1 MGYILTLLRYALLSV
16 VLLIGVAAC
25 YFVRILFI
33 LPLFDP
39 MRKLSGPKSRGLLVG
54 DMYLI
59 MNANRTPQTCDKLV
73 KTYGKTMKISGFGS
87 WDPRL
92 YTLDQRALTYI
103 LNNST
108 KYQKPWQS
116 QRIIGNLIGY
126 GMLATEGA
134 THRIQ
139 KKVITPAFSS
149 ANLQDFLPIFF
160 GKAKELRAKWDNIT
174 VSDGENGAEIDVYH
188 WMSRVT
194 FDIIGLAGFDYAF
207 NATENEENPVYLAY
221 KEMFAMTLDLERSRG
236 LISMLIS
243 VYFPIFYKI
252 FPDKPTKVVTASHRV
267 IYGMCRELVETKR
280 EAVLREMESGDKTQY
295 AKDLL
300 SRLLRSNLSTDLPES
315 QRLTDNSL
323 MDNINTMLF
332 AGSDTTSL
340 SLGWTLFLLANH
352 PEYQTSLRE
361 ELAGLQ
367 DAVVDPYDPS
377 IFSALD
383 ELPKLNNV
391 IRESLRLIPPVHSS
405 LRVATEN
412 DIIPTSEPVRLHDGT
427 FTTNGV
433 HIKKGTYVHI
443 ALEGINLV
451 RDVWGEDADLF
462 RPERWDN
469 IPEAVKANPSI
480 YGGMMTFSHGP
491 RACMGFRFSVM
502 VMKTFLYFM
511 ISSYHFEP
519 TMKITMENN
528 VMVRPYPNGEWQK
541 PSRLPLRVT
550 RIRS

>member
-1 MGYILTLLRYALLSV
+1 MNHFLMFVWYALLAMICLV
-16 VLLIGVAAC
+16 GIVAC
-25 YFVRILFI
+25 HFVRILFI

-39 MRKLSGPKSRGLLVG
+39 MHKLSGPKSRGLLVG
-54 DMYLI
+54 DMHLV

-73 KTYGKTMKISGFGS
+73 KSYGKTMKISGFGS

-126 GMLATEGA
+126 GMLATEGVA
-134 THRIQ
+134 HRIQ
-139 KKVITPAFSS
+139 KRVITPAFSS
-149 ANLQDFLPIFF
+149 ANLKDFLPIFF
-160 GKAKELRAKWDNIT
+160 GKAKEAYNEEALD
-174 VSDGENGAEIDVYH
+174 IDVYH
-188 WMSRVT
+188 WMSRGT

-207 NATENEENPVYLAY
+207 NAIENEENPVYLAY
-221 KEMFAMTLDLERSRG
+221 KEMFAMTLDMERSRG
-236 LISMLIS
+236 LVSMLIS
-243 VYFPIFYKI
+243 VYFPIFYKV
-252 FPDKPTKVVTASHRV
+252 FPDKATKTVTASHKV

-280 EAVLREMESGDKTQY
+280 EAVLREMESGDKTQF

-300 SRLLRSNLSTDLPES
+300 SRLMRSNLSTDLPES
-315 QRLTDNSL
+315 QRLSDDSL

-340 SLGWTLFLLANH
+340 ALAWSLFLLATH
-352 PEYQTSLRE
+352 PDYQTSLRE
-361 ELAGLQ
+361 ELVAFQ
-367 DAVVDPYDPS
+367 DIVADPYDPS
-377 IFSALD
+377 VYSALD

-405 LRVATEN
+405 LRVAME
-412 DIIPTSEPVRLHDGT
+412 DDVIPTSEPVRLSDGT
-427 FTTNGV
+427 LTADGV

-443 ALEGINLV
+443 ALEGINMV
-451 RDVWGEDADLF
+451 RDVWGEDAAAF
-462 RPERWDN
+462 RPERWENLPD
-469 IPEAVKANPSI
+469 AVKANPSI

-491 RACMGFRFSVM
+491 RACIGFRFSVM

-511 ISSYHFEP
+511 ISSYRFEP
-519 TMKITMENN
+519 IVRITKENN

-541 PSRLPLRVT
+541 PTKLPLRVT
-550 RIRS
+550 RIRI

>member
-1 MGYILTLLRYALLSV
+1 MGYFLALIWYALLAITCLV
-16 VLLIGVAAC
+16 GVAAC
-25 YFVRILFI
+25 YFVRILLV

-39 MRKLSGPKSRGLLVG
+39 MYKLSGPKLKGLLIG
-54 DMYLI
+54 DMHLV

-73 KTYGKTMKISGFGS
+73 KSYGKTMKISGFGS

-103 LNNST
+103 LNNPT

-126 GMLATEGA
+126 GMLATEGI

-139 KKVITPAFSS
+139 KRVITPAFSS
-149 ANLQDFLPIFF
+149 ENLKHFLPIFF
-160 GKAKELRAKWDNIT
+160 SKAQELQTKWDSLFDPNKEEGI
-174 VSDGENGAEIDVYH
+174 DIDVYN
-188 WMSRVT
+188 WMSRGA

-207 NATENEENPVYLAY
+207 NAIENEENPVYIAY

-243 VYFPIFYKI
+243 VYCPTFYKI
-252 FPDKPTKVVTASHRV
+252 FPDEATKAVAASHKV
-267 IYGMCRELVETKR
+267 IYGMCRELVENKR
-280 EAVLREMESGDKTQY
+280 EAVIREMESGDKTEF

-300 SRLLRSNLSTDLPES
+300 SRLLRSNLSVDLPES
-315 QRLTDNSL
+315 QRLSDESL

-340 SLGWTLFLLANH
+340 ALAWTLFLLATHQN
-352 PEYQTSLRE
+352 YQESLRE
-361 ELAGLQ
+361 ELVAFQ
-367 DAVVDPYDPS
+367 DIVVDPYDPS
-377 IFSALD
+377 VYSSLD
-383 ELPKLNNV
+383 ELPKLNNI

-405 LRVATEN
+405 LRVAMED
-412 DIIPTSEPVRLHDGT
+412 DIIPTSEPVQMSDGT
-427 FTTNGV
+427 LATGGV

-443 ALEGINLV
+443 ALEGINMV
-451 RDVWGEDADLF
+451 RDVWGEDADVF
-462 RPERWDN
+462 RPERWEN
-469 IPEAVKANPSI
+469 LPEAVKANPSI

-491 RACMGFRFSVM
+491 RACMGLRFSTM

-511 ISSYHFEP
+511 ISSYRFEP
-519 TMKITMENN
+519 IVRITKENN

-541 PSRLPLRVT
+541 PAKLPLRAT
-550 RIRS
+550 R